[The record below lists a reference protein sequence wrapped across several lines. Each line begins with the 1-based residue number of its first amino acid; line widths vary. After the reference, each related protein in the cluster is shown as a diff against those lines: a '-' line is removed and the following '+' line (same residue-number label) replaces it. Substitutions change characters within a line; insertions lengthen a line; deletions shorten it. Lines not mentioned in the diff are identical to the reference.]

1 MTTTTQH
8 ATSGLI
14 ASNIAAAITAVI
26 EKARAKDNGVN
37 LEGFKV
43 FVDNANINILN
54 TQSKKLSTYAKVEFD
69 VLFDTKIKKDG
80 EFAEPHKKGVRYGNI
95 DIYPHAVASF
105 KQFVLMSIT
114 LYAQWKAKT
123 NNTKIGKYNAESVS
137 FFKKFNIDASV
148 RKNGQLENFTPN
160 NDSIVSFF
168 TPLRDTIK
176 SVISHIDA
184 KQALEKLTKEKKP
197 SKGLLWKLPK
207 AEVLSTLTPEQRL
220 DLLKACN
227 ECIALIGSMDAEDT
241 EISEVA

>member
-1 MTTTTQH
+1 M
-8 ATSGLI
+8 
-14 ASNIAAAITAVI
+14 
-26 EKARAKDNGVN
+26 
-37 LEGFKV
+37 
-43 FVDNANINILN
+43 
-54 TQSKKLSTYAKVEFD
+54 
-69 VLFDTKIKKDG
+69 
-80 EFAEPHKKGVRYGNI
+80 
-95 DIYPHAVASF
+95 
-105 KQFVLMSIT
+105 
-114 LYAQWKAKT
+114 
-123 NNTKIGKYNAESVS
+123 
-137 FFKKFNIDASV
+137 
-148 RKNGQLENFTPN
+148 ENFTPN